1 LTRRFAIPVG
11 ITATG
16 QHYPDRIVT
25 NEDFAAYLD
34 TSDEWITTRTGI
46 KERHWVAPGEAA
58 SDLGAKALQMALE
71 KRGIGPSDLDVI
83 IVCTVTPDMMFPS
96 TAALIQH
103 KIGAKGVYGYDMNA
117 ACSSFLFGLTSAA
130 SLVAGGAVKRV
141 ALVGCDVMSSIADKN
156 DRNTVVL
163 FGDGAGAVI
172 VEQVEDGLGILDF
185 EHYLDGTGAPLLYMQ
200 GGGSLHPTTHETV
213 DKKMH
218 YIYQNGQEVFKHA
231 VKGMADVSRL
241 MIDRNGI
248 DPADLKLFVA
258 HQANI
263 RIIEAAARRL
273 ALPAERVALN
283 ITHYAN
289 TTSATIPTALHQ
301 SLEKG
306 LLKKG
311 ELTIFAAFGAGFT
324 CGATLIRW
332 AY

>member
-16 QHYPDRIVT
+16 QHYPDRVVT

-46 KERHWVAPGEAA
+46 KERRWVAPGEAS

-71 KRGIGPSDLDVI
+71 RRGIGPNDLDVI
-83 IVCTVTPDMMFPS
+83 IACTVTSDMPFPS
-96 TAALIQH
+96 AAALMQH
-103 KIGAKGVYGYDMNA
+103 KIGAKHVFGYDLNA

-130 SLVAGGAVKRV
+130 SFVASGVVRRV
-141 ALVGCDVMSSIADKN
+141 AVVGCDVMSSIADKN
-156 DRNTVVL
+156 DRNTIIL

-172 VEQVEDGLGILDF
+172 VEQVEEGLGILDF
-185 EHYLDGTGAPLLYMQ
+185 EHYMDGTGAPLLYML
-200 GGGSLHPTTHETV
+200 GGGSLHPTTRETV

-241 MIDRNGI
+241 MIDRNQI

-263 RIIEAAARRL
+263 RIIEAAAKRL

-283 ITHYAN
+283 ITHFAN

>member
-16 QHYPDRIVT
+16 QFYPDRIVT
-25 NEDFAAYLD
+25 NEYLATYLD

-46 KERHWVAPGEAA
+46 KERRWVEPGVAS

-71 KRGIGPSDLDVI
+71 RRGIGPNDLDAI
-83 IVCTVTPDMMFPS
+83 IACTVTPDMFFPS

-103 KIGAKGVYGYDMNA
+103 KIGAKNVFGYDLNA

-130 SLVAGGAVKRV
+130 GLVASGTVKRIAV
-141 ALVGCDVMSSIADKN
+141 VGCDIMTSITDKN

-172 VEQVEDGLGILDF
+172 VEQVEEGMGILDF
-185 EHYLDGTGAPLLYMQ
+185 EHYIDSVGIPSLHMP
-200 GGGSLHPTTHETV
+200 GGGSLHPATHETI
-213 DKKMH
+213 DKNMH
-218 YIYQNGQEVFKHA
+218 VIHQNGQEVFKYA
-231 VKGMADVSRL
+231 VRGMADISRL
-241 MIDRNGI
+241 MIDRNRI
-248 DPADLKLFVA
+248 DPAELKLFVA

-263 RIIEAAARRL
+263 RIIEAAAKRL
-273 ALPAERVALN
+273 ELPPERVALN
-283 ITHYAN
+283 ITHFAN

-311 ELTIFAAFGAGFT
+311 DLVIFAAFGAGFT
-324 CGATLIRW
+324 CGATLVRW
-332 AY
+332 VY

>member
-46 KERHWVAPGEAA
+46 KERRWVAPGEAS
-58 SDLGAKALQMALE
+58 SDLGAKALRMALE
-71 KRGIGPSDLDVI
+71 RRGVGPSDLDAI
-83 IVCTVTPDMMFPS
+83 IACTVTPDMMFPS

-103 KIGAKGVYGYDMNA
+103 KIGAKGVFGYDLNA

-130 SLVAGGAVKRV
+130 SLVASGAVKRV
-141 ALVGCDVMSSIADKN
+141 AVVGCDVMSSIADKN

-163 FGDGAGAVI
+163 FGDGAGAVV
-172 VEQVEDGLGILDF
+172 VEQVEDGMGILDF
-185 EHYLDGTGAPLLYMQ
+185 EHYMDGTGAPLLYML
-200 GGGSLHPTTHETV
+200 GGGSLHPATHETV

-218 YIYQNGQEVFKHA
+218 FIYQNGQEVFKYA

-241 MIDRNGI
+241 MIDRNRI

-258 HQANI
+258 HQANT
-263 RIIEAAARRL
+263 RIIEAAAKRL

-283 ITHYAN
+283 IAHFAN

-311 ELTIFAAFGAGFT
+311 DLTIFAAFGAGFT